1 MKTEKR
7 STLAIFS
14 TLVVLGS
21 LILSACATPALAA
34 LTEAEKQTATQTAKL
49 QLGEV
54 KFNGE
59 ISEIST
65 NSVTVEGVVF
75 RTDAQTSLPQGLS
88 AGKAVKVQALLLPD
102 GSRYALSLSLDDSPS
117 SANEFEFYG
126 TVQAIDSASWMIAD
140 QLIKIDGV
148 TQIDAGIV
156 VGDTVKVEGT
166 LQDGSLLANKIEKDS
181 SQSPESTETPAPAGQ
196 EVEISGLLE
205 AINGGIYMVG
215 GVEYHTNSAT
225 EIKGILAVGD
235 FVKVHA
241 GLQAD
246 GTYLAREI
254 EKSDDMSASETPE
267 MSETPESDDDEFETE
282 TPEPGDDDSNDDS
295 GDDSDD
301 DSDDDSGDD
310 DDDDDGDDSGDDS
323 SDDTS
328 FILWFNQL

>member
-1 MKTEKR
+1 MKNEKR

-21 LILSACATPALAA
+21 LILSACASPALAA
-34 LTEAEKQTATQTAKL
+34 LTEAEKQTATQTARL

-88 AGKAVKVQALLLPD
+88 AGKTVKVQALLLPD
-102 GSRYALSLSLDDSPS
+102 GSRYALSLSLDDSPD

-181 SQSPESTETPAPAGQ
+181 SLSPESSETPAPAGQ
-196 EVEISGLLE
+196 EVEISGLLQ
-205 AINGGIYMVG
+205 AINGGIYVVG

-225 EIKGILAVGD
+225 EIKGVLVVGD

-241 GLQAD
+241 SLQAD

-254 EKSDDMSASETPE
+254 EKSDDDDGISSSETPE
-267 MSETPESDDDEFETE
+267 MSETPEASETPDMDDDEFETE
-282 TPEPGDDDSNDDS
+282 TPEPGDDDS
-295 GDDSDD
+295 
-301 DSDDDSGDD
+301 
-310 DDDDDGDDSGDDS
+310 DDDGDDSGDDS
-323 SDDTS
+323 GDDNS